1 MAQNKL
7 PSFFSEDLSSSPMF
21 QNFQREMT
29 QLLERFRNQPPTSMT
44 DWMNAIPA
52 KMIPALDVAETE
64 DTIEVTA
71 EIPGVS
77 EDDIDV
83 SIIGDVLVLKGEKSV
98 DREKKEKDFHLVER
112 SHGSF
117 RRHVPLG
124 FVPEE
129 GAVDVT
135 FGDGVLSL
143 KIAKP
148 VEAKPASQK
157 IEIKKS

>member
-1 MAQNKL
+1 MAQNNL
-7 PSFFSEDLSSSPMF
+7 PSFFSEDYSNSPMF

-29 QLLERFRNQPPTSMT
+29 QLFERFRNQPPTSMT
-44 DWMNAIPA
+44 EWMAANPA
-52 KMIPALDVAETE
+52 KLMPAIDVAETE
-64 DTIEVTA
+64 EAIEVMA

-83 SIIGDVLVLKGEKSV
+83 SITGDVLVLKGEKSV
-98 DREKKEKDFHLVER
+98 DREKEETDFHLVER
-112 SHGSF
+112 SRGSF
-117 RRHVPLG
+117 RRQIPLG

-135 FGDGVLSL
+135 FRDGVLCL

-148 VEAKPASQK
+148 AEAKPASQK
-157 IEIKKS
+157 IEIKRS